1 MDPTPTAK
9 EKSYTPAIGLDAAKM
24 ATYEEAS
31 KEESGGVT
39 IYSSKSGAIYPT
51 VNIEEE
57 SPTLTC
63 ESSLPSL

>member
-31 KEESGGVT
+31 KEEPGGVT
-39 IYSSKSGAIYPT
+39 IYSSKSGAVYPT
-51 VNIEEE
+51 VNSEEE
-57 SPTLTC
+57 PSTSTC
-63 ESSLPSL
+63 EPSLPSL